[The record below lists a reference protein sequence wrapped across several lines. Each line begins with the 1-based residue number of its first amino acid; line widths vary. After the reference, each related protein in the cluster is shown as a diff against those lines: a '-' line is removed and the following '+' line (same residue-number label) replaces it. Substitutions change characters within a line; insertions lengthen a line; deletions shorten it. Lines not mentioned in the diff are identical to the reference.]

1 MLRSF
6 FPCLKKERK
15 KPPKR
20 AIQLPFSRSCCSSC
34 IFFFFCETG
43 AGGQSQVRGH
53 GPGQAYRVGR
63 HRDYPRPAGGD
74 GLRDH
79 QVHARRARCGGHAT
93 AATST
98 CVTAAAAA
106 LRSDGTAPAGT
117 ADFARRCSRPPPSYR
132 SHPATSAR
140 RALTSPRLRS
150 GKVGMWS
157 RRRGRSTSRRSRA
170 RRSSRRSSTF
180 TTSSATPTRPV
191 RLSTQLPSRTASGDP
206 PRCLPL
212 PPPPR
217 PLSPPRRPRLCSQPH
232 PPRVQNRARVG
243 TGAADGCKLPRYMNM
258 TSKPLRAHPAGR
270 GPCSRCVEMPEGS
283 RLS

>member
-1 MLRSF
+1 MYLF
-6 FPCLKKERK
+6 LLL
-15 KPPKR
+15 KR
-20 AIQLPFSRSCCSSC
+20 ALAAKAKSAAMDPVKLIASDGTEIILDRQAAMVSGTIKSML
-34 IFFFFCETG
+34 G
-43 AGGQSQVRGH
+43 
-53 GPGQAYRVGR
+53 GPGVG
-63 HRDYPRPAGGD
+63 
-74 GLRDH
+74 
-79 QVHARRARCGGHAT
+79 AT

-191 RLSTQLPSRTASGDP
+191 RLSTQLPSRTASGDQ